1 MSNPSESQKLSVTPN
16 PFDDFLNISYSGQ
29 PLSKVRI
36 EMYNS
41 DGKLVKSICDCT
53 SDSEGKVAIRT
64 ETENLSPGNYTI
76 RAVENGKTSAEKVI
90 RCE

>member
-1 MSNPSESQKLSVTPN
+1 
-16 PFDDFLNISYSGQ
+16 
-29 PLSKVRI
+29 
-36 EMYNS
+36 MYNS
-41 DGKLVKSICDCT
+41 EGKLVKSICDCT